1 MIAAMNWLDGFTIDL
16 RLALRGL
23 RRDWRYSAVAIV
35 MLALALGLNVTVFTV
50 MDAMLFRGLPHTT
63 RSDRIVFFEPRTRAN
78 NFARLTFADFEAY
91 RSQATSFEALAFTG
105 GGGNIVFRD
114 SMGRSID
121 TVMTRLTANSFA
133 LLGVQPAM
141 GRDFASADELP
152 GAAPVAIVSHH
163 FWDTRLGKR
172 ADVIG
177 SVVHINAAQAPPGTS
192 QHLPAPPEQAVT
204 IIGVMPEGFL
214 NVYEQNVWMPL
225 APTPGLEGEAR
236 GRLRDAATMTRAQT
250 DISTIHARLQAD
262 APMPNRGL
270 PVLKTYSQAHMAPD
284 APIIYG
290 SLWVGGWFVLLIA
303 CANLANL
310 ALVRTVGRSREFVT
324 RIALGAGSL
333 RLTRQILLEILILA
347 VIAGA
352 LSLPIT
358 DWSVAQW
365 AKATASRYLALNYEL
380 NLSTLAYSAAVCLTV
395 ALLSAL
401 APIVR
406 IFVLGRS
413 GALDERARGASQG
426 PRGKRLGTVL
436 VACQVALAIV
446 LVSGAGILVRSLFT
460 IVHAESGVADP
471 QHIVVGALHLPSA
484 SYQSPESRLQYFD
497 RLQAEL
503 VTIPGIEASSFASS
517 LPVDAGNLRQ
527 LDIDGQPRTS
537 DEAVRVQFL
546 IVSPDYFRVVG
557 TSALAGRT
565 FNDGDREQT
574 MPVAIVNQS
583 FTNMFFSREE
593 PIGRSVRGTARGQ
606 VGPWLTVVGVVPNI
620 MHGDALR
627 QDFKPLVYVPVRQDP
642 DPRGV
647 KSGGTGFRGS
657 HFLLRTSVSP
667 TQLAQTVRARIQALD
682 PDVILED
689 FGTLQD
695 SFVFDR
701 DRMDLEHADLGK
713 HAAVAPALAVI
724 ALLLAAIGLYAV
736 IAHSVSQRT
745 KEIGVRLAIGAAASD
760 IRRMVRREGMRP
772 VAVGLVAGLAM
783 SLGVN
788 RLLQSQLVGVSPYD
802 PVTIAGGAI
811 LLLLVALL
819 ACQLP
824 IRKAAQTDPAIAL
837 RND

>member
-1 MIAAMNWLDGFTIDL
+1 MIAAMNWLDPLTLDL

-78 NFARLTFADFEAY
+78 NFARMTFADFEAY
-91 RSQATSFEALAFTG
+91 RSQATSFETLAFSSG
-105 GGGNIVFRD
+105 MSGIVFRD
-114 SMGRSID
+114 STGRSID
-121 TVMTRLTANSFA
+121 TLMTRLTANSFA

-141 GRDFASADELP
+141 GRDFAPADEAP
-152 GAAPVAIVSHH
+152 SAPPVAIVSHQ

-177 SVVHINAAQAPPGTS
+177 SIVHIND
-192 QHLPAPPEQAVT
+192 QAVT
-204 IIGVMPEGFL
+204 VIAVMPEGFL

-236 GRLRDAATMTRAQT
+236 GRLRDDASMTTAQT
-250 DISTIHARLQAD
+250 EISTIHARLQAD
-262 APMPNRGL
+262 APLPNRGL
-270 PVLKTYSQAHMAPD
+270 PRVLNYSQSHMAPD

-324 RIALGAGSL
+324 RIALGAGGL
-333 RLTRQILLEILILA
+333 RLMRQILLEIGILA
-347 VIAGA
+347 LIAGA
-352 LSLPIT
+352 LSLAIA

-365 AKATASRYLALNYEL
+365 AKATASRYLALNYDL
-380 NLSTLAYSAAVCLTV
+380 NGSTLAYAAAVCLTV

-401 APIVR
+401 APIIR
-406 IFVLGRS
+406 IFILGRS
-413 GALDERARGASQG
+413 GELDVRSRGASQG

-436 VACQVALAIV
+436 VVCQVALAIV
-446 LVSGAGILVRSLFT
+446 LISGAGILVRSLLT
-460 IVHAESGVADP
+460 IVHAESGVASP
-471 QHIVVGALHLPSA
+471 QRILVGALHLPSA
-484 SYQSPESRLQYFD
+484 AYPSPESRLQYFD
-497 RLQAEL
+497 RLQTEFAS
-503 VTIPGIEASSFASS
+503 IPGVEDASFSSS
-517 LPVDAGNLRQ
+517 LPVDAGNSRA
-527 LDIDGQPRTS
+527 LDIDGQPRAA
-537 DEAVRVQFL
+537 DEPARALQFL
-546 IVSPDYFRVVG
+546 IVSPEYFRVIG
-557 TSALAGRT
+557 ISALSGRT

-583 FTNMFFSREE
+583 FADTFFPGQEA
-593 PIGRSVRGTARGQ
+593 IGRSVRGTGRGV
-606 VGPWLTVVGVVPNI
+606 VGPWRAIVGVVPNV

-627 QDFKPLVYVPVRQDP
+627 QDFKPIVYVPLRQDP

-657 HFLLRTSVSP
+657 HFLLRTSVNP
-667 TQLAQTVRARIQALD
+667 TQLAQTVLARMQAVA

-701 DRMDLEHADLGK
+701 DRMDLEHAELGK
-713 HAAVAPALAVI
+713 HAAVAPVLAVI

-745 KEIGVRLAIGAAASD
+745 REIGVRLAIGAAASD

-802 PVTIAGGAI
+802 PTTIVGGAL

-824 IRKAAQTDPAIAL
+824 IRKAARTDPAIVL
-837 RND
+837 RAE